1 MRVCMFTE
9 CYLPTVNGVVVSVN
23 TFAEHLQRLG
33 VEVHVVAPQCRGYR
47 DHGDGI
53 CRLPSVVY
61 PGRPDYPLI
70 APWWPCVSRRLCAQ
84 DPDIIHVHSPF
95 IAGGLGR
102 RLARRLGR
110 PLVFTFHT
118 IYEEYVHYIPL
129 PRWIAAFLARRI
141 SRGFAQHCDAVVA
154 PSDGIRQMLVRDGVT
169 TRMEVIPTGLDLD
182 MMGFERLTPIRDRWQ
197 IPPNAPLLAYVGR
210 VAKEKSIDLMLE
222 AFALAAPQVPECL
235 LLVVGEGNWDGQARA
250 LASKLGIADRVRFV
264 GCLPRPEAVRCAADA
279 EILLFPSITDTQG
292 LVVVEAM
299 AAGTPCIAAR
309 SGAIAGLVE
318 DGVNG
323 VVVEHDAAEMARAAV
338 ALLRDRAQLSQMGEA
353 ARVTAQRFSAQA
365 MARRLLS
372 LYESLLEQ
380 RREPVKEGTKARG
393 A

>member
-1 MRVCMFTE
+1 
-9 CYLPTVNGVVVSVN
+9 
-23 TFAEHLQRLG
+23 
-33 VEVHVVAPQCRGYR
+33 
-47 DHGDGI
+47 
-53 CRLPSVVY
+53 
-61 PGRPDYPLI
+61 
-70 APWWPCVSRRLCAQ
+70 
-84 DPDIIHVHSPF
+84 
-95 IAGGLGR
+95 
-102 RLARRLGR
+102 
-110 PLVFTFHT
+110 
-118 IYEEYVHYIPL
+118 
-129 PRWIAAFLARRI
+129 
-141 SRGFAQHCDAVVA
+141 
-154 PSDGIRQMLVRDGVT
+154 
-169 TRMEVIPTGLDLD
+169 
-182 MMGFERLTPIRDRWQ
+182 
-197 IPPNAPLLAYVGR
+197 
-210 VAKEKSIDLMLE
+210 
-222 AFALAAPQVPECL
+222 
-235 LLVVGEGNWDGQARA
+235 
-250 LASKLGIADRVRFV
+250 
-264 GCLPRPEAVRCAADA
+264 VRCAADA